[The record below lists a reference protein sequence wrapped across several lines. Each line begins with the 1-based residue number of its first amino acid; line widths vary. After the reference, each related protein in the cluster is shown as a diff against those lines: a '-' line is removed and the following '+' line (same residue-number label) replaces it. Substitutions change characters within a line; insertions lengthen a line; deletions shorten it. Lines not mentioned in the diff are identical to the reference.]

1 MSKLGFI
8 SSALQGWEISHGERA
23 DLMATPFVCLE
34 ALAIRADFR
43 SAACTATKTAQ
54 AKCEISSVDMRTS

>member
-34 ALAIRADFR
+34 ALAIADFR

-54 AKCEISSVDMRTS
+54 AKCEISSADMRTS